1 MSADLFSPSSGV
13 YKTGNFPAHTDTS
26 LDSLAPPVTV
36 DPLDVLR
43 NQIIETW
50 LPKFNEPD
58 FDAVGWFKDMESRGF
73 VTCKE
78 YSAGRLRA
86 LEHMDRLNWKEAAH
100 YENVLHRIS
109 LPLDPSRSFEKSG
122 EGPIIF
128 VRDDK
133 RDALVVMNGNHRTGK
148 ILREEHNPDDYPAY
162 VIEFNSIALFDKLAG
177 FDLGWGTVYMN
188 IEVEQGDRR
197 NMP

>member
-1 MSADLFSPSSGV
+1 
-13 YKTGNFPAHTDTS
+13 
-26 LDSLAPPVTV
+26 
-36 DPLDVLR
+36 
-43 NQIIETW
+43 
-50 LPKFNEPD
+50 
-58 FDAVGWFKDMESRGF
+58 MESRGF

-148 ILREEHNPDDYPAY
+148 ILKEEHNPDDYPAY

-177 FDLGWGTVYMN
+177 YDLGWGTVYMN

-197 NMP
+197 NIP